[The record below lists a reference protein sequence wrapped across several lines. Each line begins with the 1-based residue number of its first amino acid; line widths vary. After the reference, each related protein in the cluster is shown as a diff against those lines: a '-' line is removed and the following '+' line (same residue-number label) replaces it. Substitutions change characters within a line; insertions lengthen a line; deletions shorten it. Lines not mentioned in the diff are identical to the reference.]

1 MALQT
6 ILFDF
11 TLDAEKT
18 ATSSQRQ
25 DVARVVRNELEH
37 VFSQLELAYS
47 MESLDGGYFAVLH
60 ENKETIITCR
70 IFQQGLLTINV
81 EYYLADGKEPLMSFD
96 TGKRVEN
103 AIAKKLN
110 ALWGQKLP
118 TLKRGDVARYFPSS
132 ACMYTFSS
140 PKVIASMQNER
151 IIEYDIDTLVYEA
164 RSPFQKIQIMH
175 SKTLGN
181 MLILDELQNIAESDL
196 IYTETLMGRGIEN
209 YEGKEICILGG
220 GDGALLYELLKEKP
234 KHVVM
239 LEIDELVMQA
249 CNKYLNTICGD
260 VLEKRKT
267 EQYEIIVG
275 DCVEYMKK
283 FIADGRKFDYVFGDL
298 TDIPIS
304 GAPIGECWDFIRTI
318 FEHSFKLLKPDGK
331 FLTHG
336 NGTSCLESL
345 QLFEDQLRLL
355 KPKVKFT
362 TSKAFVPSFMEE
374 WLFYQVTFA

>member
-1 MALQT
+1 MAAQT

-11 TLDAEKT
+11 TLDKDKT
-18 ATSSQRQ
+18 ADAQQRQ
-25 DVARVVRNELEH
+25 EVAKILRNELEH
-37 VFSQLELAYS
+37 VFPQLELAYS
-47 MESLDGGYFAVLH
+47 MESEENGYFSVLH
-60 ENKETIITCR
+60 ENKDTIITCR
-70 IFQQGLLTINV
+70 IFQHGLLTLNV
-81 EYYLADGKEPLMSFD
+81 EYYLPDGKEPIISFD
-96 TGKRVEN
+96 IGKSLEN
-103 AIAKKLN
+103 SLALKLK
-110 ALWGQKLP
+110 ALRGQKLP
-118 TLKRGDVARYFPSS
+118 ALKRGDVARYFPSS
-132 ACMYTFSS
+132 D
-140 PKVIASMQNER
+140 ER
-151 IIEYDIDTLVYEA
+151 IIEYDIDTLVYET

-220 GDGALLYELLKEKP
+220 GDGALLYELLKENP

-249 CNKYLNTICGD
+249 CNKHLNSICGD

-267 EQYEIIVG
+267 DQYEIIVG

-283 FIADGRKFDYVFGDL
+283 FIAEGRKFDYVFGDL

-318 FEHSFKLLKPDGK
+318 FEHSFKVLKPDGK
-331 FLTHG
+331 YLTHG
-336 NGTSCLESL
+336 NGTSCIESL
-345 QLFEDQLRLL
+345 ELFEEQLGLL

-362 TSKAFVPSFMEE
+362 TTKAFVPSFMEE

>member
-1 MALQT
+1 MAAQT

-11 TLDAEKT
+11 TVDKERTGDAKE
-18 ATSSQRQ
+18 RQ
-25 DVARVVRNELEH
+25 EVAKILRHELEH
-37 VFSQLELAYS
+37 IFPQLEMAYQ
-47 MESLDGGYFAVLH
+47 MPMDDGYFAVLA
-60 ENKETIITCR
+60 ENKETIVTLR
-70 IFQQGLLTINV
+70 IFQQGLVTINV
-81 EYYLADGKEPLMSFD
+81 EYYLEDGKEQLMSFD
-96 TGKRVEN
+96 SSKRLEN
-103 AIAKKLN
+103 NIAKKLKVYS
-110 ALWGQKLP
+110 GQVLP
-118 TLKRGDVARYFPSS
+118 TLKRGDVARYFPS
-132 ACMYTFSS
+132 AD
-140 PKVIASMQNER
+140 ER
-151 IIEYDIDTLVYEA
+151 IIEYDIDALVYEA
-164 RSPFQKIQIMH
+164 RSPFQKIQILH

-234 KHVVM
+234 KFVVM

-249 CNKYLNTICGD
+249 CNKYLNSICGD
-260 VLEKRKT
+260 VLEKRKGDN
-267 EQYEIIVG
+267 YEIIVG

-283 FIADGRKFDYVFGDL
+283 FIGEGRKFDYVFGDL

-318 FEHSFKLLKPDGK
+318 LEHSFKILKPDGK
-331 FLTHG
+331 YLTHG

-345 QLFEDQLRLL
+345 ELFEEQLALL

-374 WLFYQVTFA
+374 WLFYQVSLA

>member
-1 MALQT
+1 MAAQT

-11 TLDAEKT
+11 TLDAGKT
-18 ATSSQRQ
+18 ATAIQRQ
-25 DVARVVRNELEH
+25 EVARIVRNELEH

-47 MESLDGGYFAVLH
+47 MESMDNGYFSVLH

-81 EYYLADGKEPLMSFD
+81 EYYLADGKEPIMSFD
-96 TGKRVEN
+96 TMRTMEL
-103 AIAKKLN
+103 ILR
-110 ALWGQKLP
+110 QKLDSERSKYLP
-118 TLKRGDVARYFPSS
+118 PIKRGGYIDIYMTSS
-132 ACMYTFSS
+132 D
-140 PKVIASMQNER
+140 ER

-220 GDGALLYELLKEKP
+220 GDGALLYELLKENP

-267 EQYEIIVG
+267 DQYEIIVG
-275 DCVEYMKK
+275 DCVDYMKK
-283 FIADGRKFDYVFGDL
+283 FIAEGRKFDYVFGDL

-304 GAPIGECWDFIRTI
+304 DAPIGECWDFIRTI
-318 FEHSFKLLKPDGK
+318 FEHSFQLLKPDGK
-331 FLTHG
+331 YLTHG

-362 TSKAFVPSFMEE
+362 TTKAFVPSFMEE

>member
-1 MALQT
+1 MAAQT

-11 TLDAEKT
+11 TLDAGKT
-18 ATSSQRQ
+18 ATAMQRQ
-25 DVARVVRNELEH
+25 EVARIARNELEH

-47 MESLDGGYFAVLH
+47 LESMDNGYFSVLH

-70 IFQQGLLTINV
+70 IFPQGLLTINV
-81 EYYLADGKEPLMSFD
+81 EYYLAAGKEPIMSFD
-96 TGKRVEN
+96 TMRTMEL
-103 AIAKKLN
+103 ILR
-110 ALWGQKLP
+110 QKLDSDRSKYLP
-118 TLKRGDVARYFPSS
+118 PIKRGGYIDIYMTSS
-132 ACMYTFSS
+132 D
-140 PKVIASMQNER
+140 ER
-151 IIEYDIDTLVYEA
+151 IIEYDIDTLVYET

-220 GDGALLYELLKEKP
+220 GDGALLYELLKENP

-275 DCVEYMKK
+275 DCVDYMKK
-283 FIADGRKFDYVFGDL
+283 FIAEGRKFDYVFGDL

-304 GAPIGECWDFIRTI
+304 EKPIGECWDFIRTI
-318 FEHSFKLLKPDGK
+318 FEHSFQLLKPDGK
-331 FLTHG
+331 YLTHG
-336 NGTSCLESL
+336 NGTSCVESL

-362 TSKAFVPSFMEE
+362 TTKAFVPSFMEE

>member
-1 MALQT
+1 MAAQT

-11 TLDAEKT
+11 TVDKERTTDAKE
-18 ATSSQRQ
+18 RQ
-25 DVARVVRNELEH
+25 EIAKLLRQELEH
-37 VFSQLELAYS
+37 IFPQLNLMYQMP
-47 MESLDGGYFAVLH
+47 MEHGYYCVLS
-60 ENKETIITCR
+60 ENQDTIITMR
-70 IFQQGLLTINV
+70 IFQQGLVTINV
-81 EYYLADGKEPLMSFD
+81 EYYLENGKEPLMSFD
-96 TGKRVEN
+96 TMRAMEL
-103 AIAKKLN
+103 ILRQKLN
-110 ALWGQKLP
+110 SDRSKYLP
-118 TLKRGDVARYFPSS
+118 PIKRGGYIDIYMTSS
-132 ACMYTFSS
+132 D
-140 PKVIASMQNER
+140 ER
-151 IIEYDIDTLVYEA
+151 IIEYDIDSLLYEA

-196 IYTETLMGRGIEN
+196 IYTETLMGRGNEN

-220 GDGALLYELLKEKP
+220 GDGALLYELLKENP

-249 CNKYLNTICGD
+249 CNKYLNSICGD
-260 VLEKRKT
+260 VLEKRKGDN
-267 EQYEIIVG
+267 YEIIVG

-283 FIADGRKFDYVFGDL
+283 FISEGRKFDYVFGDL

-318 FEHSFKLLKPDGK
+318 LEHSFHILKSDGK
-331 FLTHG
+331 YLTHG
-336 NGTSCLESL
+336 NGTSCVESL
-345 QLFEDQLRLL
+345 ELFEEQLRLL

-374 WLFYQVTFA
+374 WLFYQVSLA

>member
-96 TGKRVEN
+96 TMRTMEL
-103 AIAKKLN
+103 ILR
-110 ALWGQKLP
+110 QKLDSDRSKYLP
-118 TLKRGDVARYFPSS
+118 PIKRGGYIDIYMTSS
-132 ACMYTFSS
+132 D
-140 PKVIASMQNER
+140 ER